1 MSQMEKR
8 LRKELSLS
16 DPLSERLDAE
26 KSKFAMSAQKEKSDR
41 IPDYF
46 TGATRSTLKSAL
58 KRTKTP
64 GELYTPENRLEM
76 AKLGQRAAS
85 DINYGQPPSR
95 QDSVDRNSPTTP
107 SQAFSPIRFDSSSPE

>member
-64 GELYTPENRLEM
+64 GELFTEENRLEM
-76 AKLGQRAAS
+76 AKLGAAS
-85 DINYGQPPSR
+85 DINYGQLPLH
-95 QDSVDRNSPTTP
+95 QDSVDRDSPTTP
-107 SQAFSPIRFDSSSPE
+107 FQAFNPIRVDSSSSE